1 MYGPDIHKKLAL
13 RWLPL
18 LKKGIE
24 KDAKDKFLKEYAIP
38 SNCKL
43 LKAPTLNAEIS
54 AAVPEGVRA
63 RDKILQNRQDQLGLG
78 ITAINRAINLLLT
91 GDDKVHAVKI
101 LSDSCR
107 ILSDLHY
114 AETQVRI
121 KLIIPS
127 LEKSFTATIQDQD
140 RDETL
145 FGNKLPEKIK
155 ASKAIE
161 KRGLQ
166 IKKGPSPKP
175 TTSGIAPSGGHL
187 RQQGNWKPPP
197 RSSWIS
203 RGGAYSSVP
212 VTGAATVPPCTAL
225 ADAELASTGAGA
237 ADQTCPNALIPQ
249 VHAGRLQQHYE
260 CWKNVTKNSVIID
273 WIRNGY
279 CIPFSKKVIQTNVP
293 TDSFTTK
300 ERYEM
305 SAAIENLLHLGAIE
319 KCEARVDQFIS
330 SIFLADKGNGGRRF
344 ILNLK
349 RLNKNIN
356 KVRFKM
362 EDFRTASKMTP
373 YNGLMATI
381 DLKEAYLLVPIAKS
395 SRKYLR
401 FRFDNDL

>member
-1 MYGPDIHKKLAL
+1 MISFFFCRPDIGAQKTDEHKNETSPSNPEMVSSVPASAGQEVVPEPELDTELLQALGDPSDDIPVYGPDIHEKLAL

-24 KDAKDKFLKEYAIP
+24 KDAKDKLLKEYAIP

-121 KLIIPS
+121 KLIIPG

-166 IKKGPSPKP
+166 IKKGPYPKP
-175 TTSGIAPSGGHL
+175 TTSGIAPSGGRL

-203 RGGAYSSVP
+203 RGGHTAAYRSP
-212 VTGAATVPPCTAL
+212 AQQPYRRAPP
-225 ADAELASTGAGA
+225 S
-237 ADQTCPNALIPQ
+237 QTL
-249 VHAGRLQQHYE
+249 
-260 CWKNVTKNSVIID
+260 
-273 WIRNGY
+273 
-279 CIPFSKKVIQTNVP
+279 
-293 TDSFTTK
+293 
-300 ERYEM
+300 
-305 SAAIENLLHLGAIE
+305 
-319 KCEARVDQFIS
+319 
-330 SIFLADKGNGGRRF
+330 
-344 ILNLK
+344 
-349 RLNKNIN
+349 
-356 KVRFKM
+356 
-362 EDFRTASKMTP
+362 
-373 YNGLMATI
+373 
-381 DLKEAYLLVPIAKS
+381 S
-395 SRKYLR
+395 SRAPAPGPQTKR
-401 FRFDNDL
+401 APTR